1 MENLRKYGDPPFN
14 VAVIHG
20 GPGASGE
27 MAPVARELSKN
38 MGILEPLQT
47 KATLEGQVKE
57 LRHILKEHGA
67 LPITLIGFS
76 WGAML
81 SFIFTAHY
89 PRFVKKLILIGSG
102 PYEEKY
108 AINISS
114 TRISRLGKED
124 WENFRSLDKVLN
136 SSTDK
141 NKNEAFRS
149 LGKLIS
155 KADTYDPLPHK
166 EELIRCNYRIFK
178 SVWEDA
184 HELRR
189 SGKLLKLGKKVT
201 CPVVAIHGD
210 FDPHPFEGVKEP
222 LSGVVKDFRFILLDK
237 CGHKPWI
244 EREAK
249 EKFYNLLEKET
260 QK

>member
-1 MENLRKYGDPPFN
+1 
-14 VAVIHG
+14 
-20 GPGASGE
+20 
-27 MAPVARELSKN
+27 
-38 MGILEPLQT
+38 
-47 KATLEGQVKE
+47 
-57 LRHILKEHGA
+57 
-67 LPITLIGFS
+67 
-76 WGAML
+76 
-81 SFIFTAHY
+81 
-89 PRFVKKLILIGSG
+89 
-102 PYEEKY
+102 
-108 AINISS
+108 
-114 TRISRLGKED
+114 
-124 WENFRSLDKVLN
+124 
-136 SSTDK
+136 
-141 NKNEAFRS
+141 
-149 LGKLIS
+149 
-155 KADTYDPLPHK
+155 LPHK

-249 EKFYNLLEKET
+249 ERFDD
-260 QK
+260 